1 MSINLEDRE
10 IKAAYEIL
18 KSSPKSGMYTIIF
31 RDQLG
36 NIIKEDEDNILLDIE
51 EKLIIDGWIFQDLK
65 SRLLTPTKK
74 LLNNYSK

>member
-1 MSINLEDRE
+1 MSNLEDKE

-18 KSSPKSGMYTIIF
+18 KSSNGMYTIIF
-31 RDQLG
+31 RNELG
-36 NIIKEDEDNILLDIE
+36 DIIKEDEDKILLDIE